1 MPRHPLIGAVHGTGL
16 YLGIELVRDRETLEP
31 AREEAAR
38 VCDLLLGHGFIVQAA
53 SERQNVLKVKPPSC
67 SPRPTRAVSS
77 PRSPRR
83 AGRSRLSAT
92 AVWREAAAPAA
103 SVRRAGG
110 PRATAPLVEWRG

>member
-53 SERQNVLKVKPPSC
+53 SERQNVLKVKPPLVLTEVDA
-67 SPRPTRAVSS
+67 RRFVTALDAVLSS
-77 PRSPRR
+77 LRR
-83 AGRSRLSAT
+83 
-92 AVWREAAAPAA
+92 
-103 SVRRAGG
+103 
-110 PRATAPLVEWRG
+110 